1 MSDALTAIK
10 TKINF
15 LNFIFAFYNCGVCID
30 KQQILPVQTCKH
42 HSFFSFFFTQKPVPF
57 FLRLHFFVLLPHIC
71 QQQTSF
77 FQLTSRRTIIWVVEL
92 FHKLLL
98 DNGMSEKRER
108 EREIWKCNKKKFVY
122 FLTVCLHLSSVW
134 LTDWL
139 TSSVSIDV
147 IEISKKKKR
156 RNSLWCGRTGLS
168 VSFWDRL
175 FHLFTLISALYSS
188 LLTFILLLS
197 LFLSF
202 SLSSIFFPL
211 DNSSYFDFLLFLPSA
226 SNTAPVN
233 SVSRQTP
240 VSEVCDVW
248 FFVKLFFQS
257 TDSLKKV
264 NIPALFFSIDFS
276 DFEFV
281 INFISKFF
289 KIFIFFENW

>member
-1 MSDALTAIK
+1 MRQNRSVCL
-10 TKINF
+10 F
-15 LNFIFAFYNCGVCID
+15 LRS
-30 KQQILPVQTCKH
+30 
-42 HSFFSFFFTQKPVPF
+42 SFSLVHLNLRLVFFFA
-57 FLRLHFFVLLPHIC
+57 H
-71 QQQTSF
+71 
-77 FQLTSRRTIIWVVEL
+77 
-92 FHKLLL
+92 
-98 DNGMSEKRER
+98 
-108 EREIWKCNKKKFVY
+108 
-122 FLTVCLHLSSVW
+122 
-134 LTDWL
+134 
-139 TSSVSIDV
+139 
-147 IEISKKKKR
+147 
-156 RNSLWCGRTGLS
+156 
-168 VSFWDRL
+168 
-175 FHLFTLISALYSS
+175 LYS
-188 LLTFILLLS
+188 LALS
-197 LFLSF
+197 FPLFL